1 MGGGAWKLTRRGYAL
16 VASLMAIAYVGVSY
30 LESM

>member
-1 MGGGAWKLTRRGYAL
+1 MTDWKLTRRGYAL
-16 VASLMAIAYVGVSY
+16 VATLMAFAYVGVSY